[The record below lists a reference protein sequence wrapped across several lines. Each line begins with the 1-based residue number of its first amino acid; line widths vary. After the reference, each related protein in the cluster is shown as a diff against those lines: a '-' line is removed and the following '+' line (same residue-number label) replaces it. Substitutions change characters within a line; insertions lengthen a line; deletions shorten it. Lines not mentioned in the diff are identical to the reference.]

1 MHRPMKGES
10 QSVAKMRA
18 EYQVGPTGDRYVY
31 SPSKPMGDPGVE
43 KITTLGIGL
52 PCFNYVHSLRV

>member
-1 MHRPMKGES
+1 MRHPLKDKS

-18 EYQVGPTGDRYVY
+18 KYQVGHTNDQYVY

-43 KITTLGIGL
+43 KPNTLGIGL
-52 PCFNYVHSLRV
+52 QCLIM